1 FAPRLPSRLDRLA
14 FSLLW
19 HGLRLRV
26 EIRPH
31 EAVYS
36 LRARARDGDAKLEL
50 RHHREPL
57 VLTTDAP
64 VTRPIPTA
72 TPIPS
77 EPAQPADPPAYGAAQ
92 PAQTSKAVSVD
103 VPSDRRDA
111 GQPIPVG

>member
-36 LRARARDGDAKLEL
+36 LRARDGDGDGDAKLEL
-50 RHHREPL
+50 RHHGEPL

-77 EPAQPADPPAYGAAQ
+77 EPAQPAGRGPIRRRTEPHE
-92 PAQTSKAVSVD
+92 
-103 VPSDRRDA
+103 PSTPLGGR
-111 GQPIPVG
+111 